1 VAWAPNNTKEKMTL
15 SKKFQASGL
24 LSTGAVAK
32 ELGVHRS
39 TVWLWIKSGLL
50 KSSKVAN
57 FIGIKRSDLV
67 KFQATYHVNGEKKE

>member
-1 VAWAPNNTKEKMTL
+1 MTL

-32 ELGVHRS
+32 QLNVHRS

-50 KSSKVAN
+50 KSTKVGE
-57 FIGIKRSDLV
+57 FIGVKPKDLV
-67 KFQATYHVNGEKKE
+67 KFQAVYHVNKEKESA